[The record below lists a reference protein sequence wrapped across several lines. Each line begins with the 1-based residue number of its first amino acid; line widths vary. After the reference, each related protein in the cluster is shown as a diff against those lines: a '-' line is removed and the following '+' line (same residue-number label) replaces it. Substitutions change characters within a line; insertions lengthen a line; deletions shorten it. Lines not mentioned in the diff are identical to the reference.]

1 MSNTINMNQ
10 PKPFLSTKL
19 SISFNL
25 EQWQKLQ
32 KEYDKSSDPSMSA
45 YARKKILGKPLTL
58 RYRNESMDDFLTQM
72 ILLRMNLEEIIQNFG
87 PQSGLGLSPPF
98 FSFGEAPCKPKNQ
111 RDIEELLQTTLQIR
125 EQISKISDPWLQ
137 DFVLAGR

>member
-1 MSNTINMNQ
+1 
-10 PKPFLSTKL
+10 
-19 SISFNL
+19 
-25 EQWQKLQ
+25 
-32 KEYDKSSDPSMSA
+32 
-45 YARKKILGKPLTL
+45 
-58 RYRNESMDDFLTQM
+58 LTQM

-87 PQSGLGLSPPF
+87 PQSGLGLSPSF
-98 FSFGEAPCKPKNQ
+98 FAFGEAPCKPKNQ